1 MMVDLLPDGVAKE
14 AHAAGAIDLRLYVHG
29 SNARALDAYRRCG
42 CEETEYILMRRP
54 LAGE

>member
-1 MMVDLLPDGVAKE
+1 MVDLLPDGVAKE